1 MRRLLLSLMVAGTL
15 ALAALPSQAAVSLQQ
30 QWQAGQKL
38 TYNTNVDGMLNL
50 QLPANVPIMIAGM
63 PLEINLRAAGKTTL
77 DTKSVNDFGDGTVQ
91 VKVDPL
97 SIEAESFGQKALIK
111 INNGKAAMTVNGA
124 TQDSSF
130 VDWNLLAN
138 PPMTLTFSPRM
149 KVTDF
154 TLLKNDAS
162 QTPNAALPVNV
173 LAIVQNMILQS
184 LPAMLPEKS
193 INDGDQWTSEVQ
205 FKTSPA
211 PDAQTLK
218 LGTFTFQLKGAE
230 TVNGRTLQHITMNG
244 SLTLPPEQ
252 SRALA
257 EAFGSSAASGGIL
270 NGAGKYAD
278 VLSKHVLSFTQSMN
292 GDLYFDALEGH
303 FTQANLNIDA
313 KAKTLPR
320 DDKNGTADGFM
331 DFDGM
336 VRFKLVSK

>member
-1 MRRLLLSLMVAGTL
+1 MRRLLLSLMAAGTL
-15 ALAALPSQAAVSLQQ
+15 ALAALPSRAAVTLQQ

-50 QLPANVPIMIAGM
+50 QLPADAPIMIAGM
-63 PLEINLRAAGKTTL
+63 PLEINLRAAGKTIL

-91 VKVDPL
+91 VKVNPL

-124 TQDSSF
+124 SQDSSLI
-130 VDWNLLAN
+130 DWSLLAN

-154 TLLKNDAS
+154 TLLKSDAPETS
-162 QTPNAALPVNV
+162 NAALPVNV

-184 LPAMLPEKS
+184 LPAILPEKS
-193 INDGDQWTSEVQ
+193 INEGDQWTSDVQ
-205 FKTSPA
+205 FKLSPA
-211 PDAQTLK
+211 ADAQTLK

-230 TVNGRTLQHITMNG
+230 TVGGRALQHISMKGN
-244 SLTLPPEQ
+244 LILPPEQ

-257 EAFGSSAASGGIL
+257 EAFGSPAANGGIMK
-270 NGAGKYAD
+270 GAGKYAD
-278 VLSKHVLSFTQSMN
+278 VLSKHVLSFTQN
-292 GDLYFDALEGH
+292 VDGDLYFDALEGH
-303 FTQANLNIDA
+303 FAQANLNIDA

-320 DDKNGTADGFM
+320 NDKNSAADGFM
-331 DFDGM
+331 DFDGT
-336 VRFKLVSK
+336 VRFKLAQ